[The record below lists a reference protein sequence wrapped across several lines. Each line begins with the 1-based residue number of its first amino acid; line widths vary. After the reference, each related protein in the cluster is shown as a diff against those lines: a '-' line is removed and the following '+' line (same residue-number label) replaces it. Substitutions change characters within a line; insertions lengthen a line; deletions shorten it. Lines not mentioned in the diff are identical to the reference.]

1 MHAMRPAGRR
11 LLAALLIAAALLACI
26 AHGQGMAKSPAEAQA
41 EARGAA
47 YLHMS
52 LSYAPAP
59 VYPGSVI
66 QLYITLV
73 SSQPLFDVYIDI
85 DSPFKVLTGTRIHVK
100 QLAAGVPFVTTAL
113 VQVPLDARPGTY
125 TIKASAYSLVFSTS
139 ASVDVEVFP
148 LDFSALVVVPP
159 SVYIAGQ
166 PVYLPVRVVNPTA
179 DQVKATVTVRGPA
192 VARYLNAS
200 LSCDAV
206 IPPRSNAT
214 CLLYFSLA
222 RDLKPGLYN
231 ITLDVTMRSVSGYA
245 GAVTFS
251 KTVQLPVV
259 SGIDVNVAALPAQP
273 VVVGSPALVTLLLSQ
288 TGPVTPQNVTVRV
301 LSGDGVRVLS
311 NVTVTVPLLTQLQ
324 IPVQLVVTRHGTVK
338 IPVELCLFTGACFVK
353 HADLYVPAPA
363 VSVNAFFNPPRGYP
377 GSVVQATFVIST
389 NYTVNDVEARVR
401 APFKITSG
409 AYARFPALLPQA
421 PATVNTVFEIP
432 SDVRPGAYP
441 VEVSVAGLNFTFY
454 YEVLRPEFGV
464 SLAFNPPVTYP
475 GGIVSGTLVVAAP
488 FTARNM
494 TIRISTPLVLESPSE
509 YYVPLL
515 PQGQPYTAVVVL
527 RVPDGAAPGRY
538 PVTVSVGGYNRTFYL
553 TVDNP
558 HVVIQ
563 NVIVIPPRL
572 LEGVYAAQ
580 VQVQVLNTGPAVARN
595 VTVVLLNATMGRN
608 SYTVDFLPPGTP
620 VTLTFYL
627 DTSGLRPGNYVVV
640 AAVRS
645 GGVERTAAGPLEV
658 RKKNVFAVR
667 HRVYNAVPGSTA
679 TLVLEVTNTG
689 PAEAKGVRV
698 IATPSQVFEP
708 HASNIAYAMSASVR
722 VLGDMPP
729 GATATTAFL
738 LDVSDKAVPGT
749 YPLVVVIT
757 WNQTDVLIPGVQY
770 VEIPIEVRGVIEP
783 VVAVPLALAAA
794 IAAAGAAIYL
804 RRRRGGLRR

>member
-1 MHAMRPAGRR
+1 MRLAGRC
-11 LLAALLIAAALLACI
+11 LLPALLIAAALLACI
-26 AHGQGMAKSPAEAQA
+26 AHGQGMAKPPAEA
-41 EARGAA
+41 GAA
-47 YLHMS
+47 AAYFHMS

-73 SSQPLFDVYIDI
+73 SSQPLSDVHIDI
-85 DSPFKVLTGTRIHVK
+85 DSPFKVLTGTRMYIR
-100 QLAAGVPFVTTAL
+100 QLAAGAPYVTTAL

-125 TIKASAYSLVFSTS
+125 TIKASAYSLLFSTS

-148 LDFSALVVVPP
+148 LDFSALAIVLP

-166 PVYLPVRVVNPTA
+166 PVYMPVRVVNPTA

-192 VARYLNAS
+192 ATQYLNAS

-206 IPPRSNAT
+206 ILPRSNAT

-231 ITLDVTMRSVSGYA
+231 ITLVVTMRSASGYA
-245 GAVTFS
+245 GSVTFT
-251 KTVQLPVV
+251 KTVQLPIVG
-259 SGIDVNVAALPAQP
+259 GIDVNVAAVPAQP
-273 VVVGSPALVTLLLSQ
+273 VVAGSPALVTLLLSQ

-324 IPVQLVVTRHGTVK
+324 IPIQLVATRHGAVRV
-338 IPVELCLFTGACFVK
+338 PVELCLFTGACIVK
-353 HADLYVPAPA
+353 YADLYVPAPA
-363 VSVNAFFNPPRGYP
+363 VSVNAIFNPPRGYP
-377 GSVVQATFVIST
+377 GSVVQAAFVISA
-389 NYTVNDVEARVR
+389 NYTVNDVEVRVR

-409 AYARFPALLPQA
+409 ASARFPALLPQA

-432 SDVRPGAYP
+432 DGVRPGVYP
-441 VEVSVAGLNFTFY
+441 VEVSAAGLNFTFY
-454 YEVLRPEFGV
+454 YEVLGPEFGV
-464 SLAFNPPVTYP
+464 SLAFSQPVTYP
-475 GGIVSGTLVVAAP
+475 GGVVSGTLVVAAP
-488 FTARNM
+488 FTARNV

-509 YYVPLL
+509 YYIPLL
-515 PQGQPYTAVVVL
+515 PYGQPYTAIVVL
-527 RVPDGAAPGRY
+527 RVPDSTAPGRY
-538 PVTVSVGGYNRTFYL
+538 PVTVSVSGYNRTFYL

-558 HVVIQ
+558 HVIVQ

-595 VTVVLLNATMGRN
+595 FTVALLNATMGRN
-608 SYTVDFLPPGTP
+608 SYTIDFLPPGTP
-620 VTLTFYL
+620 LTLTFYL
-627 DTSGLRPGNYVVV
+627 DASGLRPGNYVIV

-645 GGVERTAAGPLEV
+645 GGGERVAAGPLEV
-658 RKKNVFAVR
+658 RKKNTFAVK
-667 HRVYNAVPGSTA
+667 HRVYNAAPGSTA
-679 TLVLEVTNTG
+679 TLVLEVTNAG
-689 PAEAKGVRV
+689 PAEARSVRV
-698 IATPSQVFEP
+698 TVTPSQVFEP
-708 HASNIAYAMSASVR
+708 HASNIAYVMSASMR

-729 GATATTAFL
+729 GATATAAFL

-749 YPLVVVIT
+749 YPLVAVIT

-770 VEIPIEVRGVIEP
+770 VEIPVEVRGVIEP

-794 IAAAGAAIYL
+794 IAVAGAVIFL